1 MAMPFFCPP
10 TRKTQKTSATTRKLG
25 HYKER
30 REEVGKKEEAGKK
43 EQETI
48 QGWSWRRERQQQT
61 WLQDGAAVAQWAA
74 TRIPKRAPASAP
86 ASERTQAAAVVA
98 ATAMVFPNSLK
109 PVAAAG
115 SILLMARALLLASPA
130 ATAAAAFATTCC
142 SSIFVV
148 IHRSALDIRP
158 TAAAFTVSLT
168 EPNY

>member
-1 MAMPFFCPP
+1 LLVFFFATHGNAIFLP
-10 TRKTQKTSATTRKLG
+10 THKENQKTISNKKKTWSLQRKKG
-25 HYKER
+25 RSWAER
-30 REEVGKKEEAGKK
+30 RSWEEVARNDPRMELEEKE
-43 EQETI
+43 
-48 QGWSWRRERQQQT
+48 RERQQQT

-109 PVAAAG
+109 PPAAAAG

-130 ATAAAAFATTCC
+130 ATAAAAAFATTCC

-148 IHRSALDIRP
+148 IH
-158 TAAAFTVSLT
+158 
-168 EPNY
+168 